1 MCGLLGMLTAHHN
14 AVDFVPAIER
24 ALPCMRHRGPDE
36 AGSWHD
42 TDAVFGFNRLS
53 IIDIAHSHQPL
64 QWGPEGEPDRYA
76 MTFNGE
82 IYNYVELRKE
92 LQDLGYTF
100 NTSGDGEPIL
110 VGYHHWGKD
119 VVKHLRGM
127 FGIAI
132 WDTKEKQL
140 FLARDPFGIKPLYYA
155 TTDKGTVF
163 ASEKKC
169 ILEMAPELGLDLS
182 VDYRA
187 VEHYVDLQY
196 VPEPESLH
204 THIRRL
210 ESGCIGTV
218 TQEGVVKQ
226 ERYFKP
232 QFNVRGVVKGEE
244 QVLFDRIARAL
255 EDSVDKH
262 MDRSCPAASIQRLL
276 RRWQSVTTRIF
287 SPSPPVLSARAT
299 PKLMWRRNPQQPSE
313 WNTSSRLSLPRNTPM
328 LSPRLCG
335 TWMIQWR
342 TPRWFRSTLWLRKP
356 GSTSK

>member
-1 MCGLLGMLTAHHN
+1 MLTAHHN

-24 ALPCMRHRGPDE
+24 ALPCMRHGGPDE

-218 TQEGVVKQ
+218 TQEIGKAVSEGK
-226 ERYFKP
+226 
-232 QFNVRGVVKGEE
+232 VRE
-244 QVLFDRIARAL
+244 DR
-255 EDSVDKH
+255 V
-262 MDRSCPAASIQRLL
+262 
-276 RRWQSVTTRIF
+276 
-287 SPSPPVLSARAT
+287 
-299 PKLMWRRNPQQPSE
+299 
-313 WNTSSRLSLPRNTPM
+313 
-328 LSPRLCG
+328 
-335 TWMIQWR
+335 
-342 TPRWFRSTLWLRKP
+342 
-356 GSTSK
+356 